1 MADENE
7 ESDEEIGEWS
17 KRLKQ
22 IKFQAR
28 LDKKK
33 PITGRMGQAWLN
45 NGREYGWGGGGGV
58 KQKIACQG
66 LLEPLDLVII
76 KVASYEF
83 SVQEVTGQNGDLKI

>member
-33 PITGRMGQAWLN
+33 PITGWMGQAWLN
-45 NGREYGWGGGGGV
+45 NGREYGWGGGGGG
-58 KQKIACQG
+58 KTENG
-66 LLEPLDLVII
+66 LPGS
-76 KVASYEF
+76 A
-83 SVQEVTGQNGDLKI
+83 